1 MKEVLVVRG
10 EDEFSRTLMASGF
23 LVINCPVIR
32 TEPLED
38 LSDLE
43 NAVSRLDAIDG
54 VFITSAAAAEI
65 FARYA
70 NERLTEYHGRVFV
83 LGQRSFD
90 ILKNTAADIVF
101 VETANTAGDMLDAIA
116 ADNNLGGKRFL
127 FVRGERSMLTIPEQ
141 LNGLADLEEAV
152 VYRTVEIAISDEQKK
167 DVRKKAERGEIA
179 MACFFSPSGVESF
192 VEQFGVDTLRLT
204 RLAAIGET
212 TADMLRGLVLNVDV
226 VAKRAKSEHFAVDV
240 LGHLNA
246 AAQRSLV

>member
-1 MKEVLVVRG
+1 MKEVLVVRS

-70 NERLTEYHGRVFV
+70 KERLGEYHGHVFV
-83 LGQRSFD
+83 LGRRSFD
-90 ILKNTAADIVF
+90 ILKDIAADVVF
-101 VETANTAGDMLDAIA
+101 AEAANTAGDMLDAIA
-116 ADNNLGGKRFL
+116 ADDLGGKRFL
-127 FVRGERSMLTIPEQ
+127 FVRGERSMLTISER
-141 LNGLADLEEAV
+141 LNGLADLEEAI

-167 DVRKKAERGEIA
+167 DIRKKAERGEIA
-179 MACFFSPSGVESF
+179 MACFFNPSGVESF
-192 VEQFGVDTLRLT
+192 VEQVGVDTLRLT

-212 TADMLRGLVLNVDV
+212 TADVLRGLVLNVDV
-226 VAKRAKSEHFAVDV
+226 VAKRANSEHFATDV
-240 LGHLNA
+240 LEHLNA

>member
-1 MKEVLVVRG
+1 VKEVLVVRG

-23 LVINCPVIR
+23 SVINCPVIR
-32 TEPLED
+32 TDPLED
-38 LSDLE
+38 LLELE
-43 NAVSRLDAIDG
+43 NVVSRLDAFDG

-65 FARYA
+65 FALYA
-70 NERLTEYHGRVFV
+70 KERLVEYHGRVFV
-83 LGQRSFD
+83 LGRRSFD
-90 ILKNTAADIVF
+90 ILKDIAADVVFAEAANTAA
-101 VETANTAGDMLDAIA
+101 DMLDAIA
-116 ADNNLGGKRFL
+116 ADDDLGGKRFL

-167 DVRKKAERGEIA
+167 DIRKKAERGEIA

-204 RLAAIGET
+204 RLAGIGET
-212 TADMLRGLVLNVDV
+212 TADALRALVLNVDV
-226 VAKRAKSEHFAVDV
+226 VAKRANSEHFAADV
-240 LGHLNA
+240 LEHLNT